1 MLGEEPIA
9 VSALQIWA
17 LEVRVLM
24 VRLLE
29 VTLIISGL
37 EVTLIISRLE
47 VRAIE
52 IRVQEVMGIEF
63 KVLNVRRIYRGQGA
77 GDAMVLDFTSS
88 AVKI

>member
-52 IRVQEVMGIEF
+52 IRVQEVMVIEF
-63 KVLNVRRIYRGQGA
+63 KLNVRRIYRGQGA